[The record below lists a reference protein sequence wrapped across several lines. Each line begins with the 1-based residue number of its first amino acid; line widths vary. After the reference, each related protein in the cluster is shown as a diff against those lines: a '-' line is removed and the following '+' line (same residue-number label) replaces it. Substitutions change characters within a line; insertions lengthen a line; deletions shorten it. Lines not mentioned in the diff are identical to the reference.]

1 LSLKAKTISIN
12 DLLREPYNLLL
23 SYPKV
28 DNLRVNRILNK
39 LKDVDLEDVII
50 QGETQ
55 IDGLQVL
62 GKGCTAVVLS
72 AKTKYGISAIK
83 ILRTDADRKTLKDE
97 GAFLNKVNILG
108 IGPKLYYAAD
118 EFLVMEL
125 VEGKKIG
132 DYINNLKGR
141 GKAEKLRRILEEMLM
156 QCFILDEN
164 KIAHCELSN
173 PVKHIII
180 SSNDKPI
187 ILDFESANSN
197 KKYSN
202 VTALAQSLFVGG
214 QLSLKVRKTLAI
226 KDIEPI
232 IVTLKE
238 YKHNPKKETFEKVL
252 KNLRIKFKQD
262 DNKI

>member
-1 LSLKAKTISIN
+1 LSLKVRTISIDN
-12 DLLREPYNLLL
+12 LLQAPYNLLL

-28 DNLRVNRILNK
+28 DSIRVSRILNK
-39 LKDVDLEDVII
+39 LKDVDLKEVII
-50 QGETQ
+50 QGQTQ

-72 AKTKYGISAIK
+72 AKTKYGLSAIK

-97 GAFLNKVNILG
+97 GLFLKKVNILG
-108 IGPKLYYAAD
+108 IGPKLYYVTD

-132 DYINNLKGR
+132 DYLNDLKDR
-141 GKAEKLRRILEEMLM
+141 GKAGKLRGVLKDILL

-164 KIAHCELSN
+164 MIAHCELSN

-180 SSNDKPI
+180 TPNDKPI

-202 VTALAQSLFVGG
+202 LTCLAQSLFVGG
-214 QLSLKVRKTLAI
+214 QLSPKIRKTLGI
-226 KDIEPI
+226 KDIKSI
-232 IVTLKE
+232 IIALKE
-238 YKHNPKKETFEKVL
+238 YKQNQKQQTFEKVL
-252 KNLRIKFKQD
+252 KNLRIKFKQ
-262 DNKI
+262 